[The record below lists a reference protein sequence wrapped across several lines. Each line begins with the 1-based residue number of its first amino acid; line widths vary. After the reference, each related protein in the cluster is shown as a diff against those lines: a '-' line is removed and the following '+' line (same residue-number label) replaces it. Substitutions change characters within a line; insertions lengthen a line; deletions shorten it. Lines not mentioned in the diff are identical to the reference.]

1 MVKLQHVSFKDWN
14 PVGKPRKKSKG
25 KNGDLLGSVKNRT
38 LKDAGLNA
46 KSTSIDKEPFGIAA
60 TLELTNVYVKDKN
73 CINQCGVYKESNSQ
87 NNKS

>member
-38 LKDAGLNA
+38 YQVNNSPTRKN
-46 KSTSIDKEPFGIAA
+46 IA
-60 TLELTNVYVKDKN
+60 T
-73 CINQCGVYKESNSQ
+73 
-87 NNKS
+87 